1 MVEKDNLIIKLT
13 LEFSILIV
21 EYCEDLEV
29 KRKYVISKQLL
40 KSGTSIGANTR
51 EAQNAE
57 SKADFIHKL
66 KIALKEVEETEYW
79 IEICKLSKNYPNPEK
94 LEEKIKSIKNILSK
108 IIITSKVKSS
118 SNSQIYKSSN

>member
-1 MVEKDNLIIKLT
+1 MVQKDNLIIKLT

-21 EYCEDLEV
+21 EYCEHLEG

-79 IEICKLSKNYPNPEK
+79 LEICKHSKNYPNPND
-94 LEEKIKSIKNILSK
+94 LEQKIISIKNILSK
-108 IIITSKVKSS
+108 IIITSKAK
-118 SNSQIYKSSN
+118 